1 MLRKTVHN
9 IDMAAGEIPTIP
21 SDLMIQVENLAQQQG
36 RPAAD
41 LIAEAL
47 KEYLDERA
55 WKSLINSGVQ
65 NARSLGLTEEDVPR
79 LITECRSEQRS
90 GS

>member
-1 MLRKTVHN
+1 
-9 IDMAAGEIPTIP
+9 MAAGETPTIP
-21 SDLMIQVENLAQQQG
+21 SDLMVQVESLARQEG
-36 RPAAD
+36 RPAGD

-65 NARSLGLTEEDVPR
+65 NARALGLTEEDVPR
-79 LITECRSEQRS
+79 LIAEYRSEQRS

>member
-1 MLRKTVHN
+1 M
-9 IDMAAGEIPTIP
+9 IMAAGETPTIP
-21 SDLMIQVENLAQQQG
+21 SDLMVQVESLARQEG
-36 RPAAD
+36 RPAGD

-65 NARSLGLTEEDVPR
+65 NARALGLTEEDVPR
-79 LITECRSEQRS
+79 LIAEYRSEQRS